1 MLAKIIKMPQL
12 VEAEVPQEQKD
23 ERELLDLRD
32 ATVRGLL
39 EQSHAIQKK
48 CEDFTVEK
56 ATSHTVR
63 FNESAGIT
71 YIPTDSKEIR
81 SASISR
87 FALGQLGSKIGVP
100 ARYLEKCISSGRIDL
115 AQDNVN
121 SWLEDYEKDLF
132 IREYDGGIR
141 GVLSS
146 KYSVCDTP
154 EILEVVDDVLD
165 LNKYKVKGYFL
176 TPERFHLRLVQK
188 EMLNI
193 DGEDLFAGLTIDS
206 SDVGRSILNCNFLIY
221 KQVCTNGLIVSKG
234 NGTLFQQK
242 HVGIS
247 AEEFSK
253 GLHDSLILL
262 PDIIS
267 GVTANIEAKRNSKK
281 IITSF
286 TDEEEIKALVDSLR
300 VNTRLS
306 EEGATKVIDLMKH
319 KTYDNSKW
327 GLINSLTQVAQD
339 YTLEKRL
346 EIERYAGQILVA

>member
-1 MLAKIIKMPQL
+1 MLAKIINFPTP
-12 VEAEVPQEQKD
+12 VEAEVEQED
-23 ERELLDLRD
+23 TREILDLRD
-32 ATVRGLL
+32 TTMKGLL
-39 EQSHAIQKK
+39 EQSNEIQSK

-63 FNESAGIT
+63 FNESAGLT
-71 YIPTDSKEIR
+71 YIPNSGEIR
-81 SASISR
+81 HSSISR

-100 ARYLEKCISSGRIDL
+100 ARYLEKCVSSGRIDL

-121 SWLEDYEKDLF
+121 SWLEEYEKDLF

-154 EILEVVDDVLD
+154 EILEVLDDVLD
-165 LNKYKVKGYFL
+165 LDKYKVKGHFL

-188 EMLNI
+188 DMLRV

-221 KQVCTNGLIVSKG
+221 KQVCTNGLVVSKG
-234 NGTLFQQK
+234 GGTLFQQK

-247 AEEFSK
+247 AEEFSR
-253 GLHDSLILL
+253 GLADSLSLI
-262 PDIIS
+262 PDL
-267 GVTANIEAKRNSKK
+267 TASVMQSIEEKRNSKK
-281 IITSF
+281 IITNF
-286 TDEEEIKALVDSLR
+286 TDEEEIETLVANLR
-300 VNTRLS
+300 LNANMPKD
-306 EEGATKVIDLMKH
+306 GAVKVIDLMQT
-319 KTYDNSKW
+319 TYDNSKW

-339 YTLEKRL
+339 YTLEKRI
-346 EIERYAGQILVA
+346 EIERYAGNILVA